1 VIGSLLALPILGVL
15 LVLQSAV
22 VSRISLLQGVADLLL
37 LALVAW
43 SLQKRARS
51 AWFWG
56 ITAGLMVGYVS
67 ALPFGAALL
76 GYFLVVVLAVTLR
89 QRVWQLPILA
99 MLIATFFGTLIV
111 QLVEIV
117 ALRVSGVNIPFW
129 ESINLVTL
137 PSVLLNLLLAIPVYA
152 LFSDLAGWVYPESLE
167 V

>member
-1 VIGSLLALPILGVL
+1 MIASLLAIPILGVL
-15 LVLQSAV
+15 LVFQSAV
-22 VSRISLLQGVADLLL
+22 VSRVTLLHGIADLVL
-37 LALVAW
+37 LAVIAW
-43 SLQKRARS
+43 SLQKRASS

-56 ITAGLMVGYVS
+56 LAGGLMVGYVS

-76 GYFLVVVLAVTLR
+76 GYFLVVVMGVTLR

-111 QLVEIV
+111 QLVDIV
-117 ALRVSGVNIPFW
+117 ALRVAGVNISFW

-137 PSVLLNLLLAIPVYA
+137 PSVLLNLLLALPVYA
-152 LFSDLAGWVYPESLE
+152 IFNDLAGWVYPEPLE